1 MDPATKHAG
10 TEIHSLLVDVVADF
24 HDIHVLWQLG
34 VLAIGLALAW
44 WITRRLRAYHIA
56 RATAGAAPDATLRIS
71 VGGLNRIIF
80 PLSALVCVVVGRF
93 VLSLFLPQTHL
104 LDIAVPLLFSLML
117 VRVVVY
123 VLRRVFGPSGLLR
136 QWERGIAWAIWI
148 GVALHIT
155 GVLPE
160 VLRLVDSFAFHV
172 GNQRISALTIVQG
185 LVSVAVTVLVALW
198 VGRFLE
204 TRLARAQGIDP
215 NMRVVLSKL
224 TRTLLLILAVLIALP
239 LVGIEATVLSVFGGA
254 VGVGIGFGLQKV
266 VANYLSGFAILL
278 DRSISPGALVTIDG
292 HYGAVTRL
300 TARYVVVKG
309 MDGTEAIIPNETVIT
324 TVVVNHSYSDRRV
337 RVDVSI
343 QISYGSDVDVAL
355 QLMEAAAQ
363 THRRVIADPAPV
375 AVVKGFGES
384 GIDLAMYVWIG
395 DPEAGK
401 ANLTSDL
408 YRDIWKRFNDAG
420 IEIPFPQRD
429 VRILRHA
436 KPSTQAKGAV

>member
-1 MDPATKHAG
+1 MDAATKRAG
-10 TEIHSLLVDVVADF
+10 TEIHNLLVGVFADF

-34 VLAIGLALAW
+34 ALAIGLGVAW
-44 WITRRLRAYHIA
+44 WIDRRLRTYFIA
-56 RATAGAAPDATLRIS
+56 RAAAGAAPDATLKIS
-71 VGGLNRIIF
+71 VGGLNRIVF
-80 PLSALVCVVVGRF
+80 PLSALTCVVVGRF
-93 VLSLFLPQTHL
+93 VLDLFLPDTHL
-104 LDIAVPLLFSLML
+104 LDVAVPLLFSLML

-123 VLRRVFGPSGLLR
+123 ALRRVFGPSGLLR

-155 GVLPE
+155 GLLPE
-160 VLRLVDSFAFHV
+160 VLRLLDSFAFHA

-185 LVSVAVTVLVALW
+185 LVAVAVTVLVALW
-198 VGRFLE
+198 AGRFVE
-204 TRLARAQGIDP
+204 ARLAQAQGIDP

-224 TRTLLLILAVLIALP
+224 SRTLLIVLAVLIALP
-239 LVGIEATVLSVFGGA
+239 LVGIDVTVLSVFGGA

-292 HYGAVTRL
+292 HYGQVTRL
-300 TARYVVVKG
+300 TARYLVVKG
-309 MDGTEAIIPNETVIT
+309 IDGTEAIIPNETVIT

-337 RVDVSI
+337 RVDLSI
-343 QISYGSDVDVAL
+343 QVSYGSDIDLAL
-355 QLMEAAAQ
+355 QLMEQAAR

-375 AVVKGFGES
+375 AVLKSFGES
-384 GIDLAMYVWIG
+384 GIELAMYVWIA

-401 ANLTSDL
+401 GNLTSDL

-420 IEIPFPQRD
+420 VEVPFPRRE
-429 VRILRHA
+429 VRILRPA
-436 KPSTQAKGAV
+436 KTAPQPKGTA